1 MPCRS
6 LPGHVQGHRAHGTGA
21 DGHGVEALVELLEG
35 DVPADPRVEA
45 EGDAQALHELEVH
58 LDGVTRQPEGRHAD
72 EHRAAGHGQLVEDGD
87 LVAGHGQL
95 AGHGQPGRPGA
106 DDRDRGVTR
115 RDEGHLVGDARLGMP
130 LDEEALHGADGQRTV
145 DVAAAAGPLAGGR
158 ADVGAHG
165 RHRVG
170 LAREDVALLEAALG
184 GQVQVAAAVG
194 AHRAGFLALDVALQP
209 GRVHG
214 LDEELLVAIDD
225 HAGSTLLHG
234 GLCGRSAGWPGWRRI
249 YHRRSGLVRAISV
262 GLGSAAP
269 ERPTMAS
276 DGGRPGPSCR

>member
-1 MPCRS
+1 MPSQVVARD
-6 LPGHVQGHRAHGTGA
+6 VQGHRAHGTGA
-21 DGHGVEALVELLEG
+21 DGHGVVALVQLLEG
-35 DVPADPRVEA
+35 DVAADPRVEV
-45 EGDAQALHELEVH
+45 EGDAQAFHELEVH

-72 EHRAAGHGQLVEDGD
+72 QHRAAGHGQLVVDGD
-87 LVAGHGQL
+87 LVSGHGQL
-95 AGHGQPGRPGA
+95 AGHGQPGRPGT

-115 RDEGHLVGDARLGMP
+115 RDEGHLIRDARLGMP
-130 LDEEALHGADGQRTV
+130 LDEEALHGADGQRAV

-158 ADVGAHG
+158 ADVGTHG

-170 LAREDVALLEAALG
+170 LTREDVALLETPLG
-184 GQVQVAAAVG
+184 GQVEVATAVG
-194 AHRAGFLALDVALQP
+194 AHWAGFLAFDVALQP

-214 LDEELLVAIDD
+214 LDEELLVALDD

-249 YHRRSGLVRAISV
+249 YHRRSGLVRDLV
-262 GLGSAAP
+262 GLGSAVP